1 MTDTIHCPDCGLPL
15 PSDAPQG
22 ECPRCLL
29 RVGLESQPAVA
40 GVAPSGVAP
49 IAVTRTSSGQAHF
62 VPPTVADLQQR
73 IPQYEILELIGQ
85 GGMGAVYKARQR
97 GLERLVAIKILPFE
111 VSQPAYSQQQH
122 AAFAERFSREAR
134 ALALLSHPHIV
145 AVHDFGQAEG
155 MCYFVMEYVAGVN
168 LRQAIQAGKMNP
180 AEALAIVPQICEA
193 LQFAHDE
200 GVVHR
205 DIKPE
210 NILIDMRGRV
220 KIADFGLAKL
230 LGTQTPEHSLT
241 GTQQVMGT
249 LRYMAPEQ
257 MFGSKEVDHRA
268 DIFSL
273 GVVFY
278 ELLTGELPI
287 GRFAPPSKKSV
298 CDARLDDVVLRALEA
313 EPAERYQHVSEMKS
327 GVEAVA
333 RSPAAVHTAV
343 TKSTT
348 FATPASD
355 SAADNDAPGL
365 QRKQLGTPQHL
376 LICFCLSLFTLWF
389 VSYVFPPVLTMISG
403 PDTELISL
411 GRAWGIGRDVG
422 TIFST
427 LLVMFAA
434 LASITG
440 YAWWMY
446 REASQRNLRD
456 AGAIVPL
463 PERATELGDQS
474 PRLSQTAL
482 WGAILAPL
490 FLVTLLMFTGSTLIV
505 HRVEGDAPTPSF
517 GRLLAIVLIV
527 PGLVGLISPFATT
540 LLGVLAISQIRNSKG
555 KLYGLQL
562 AVFDALFYPLLILD
576 LVLLALCYFLLA
588 LIISDVL
595 QISRSTGLGNM
606 GPLLF
611 TFAIGLPVA
620 VVLDVWIVR
629 LTWREAARGLG
640 TSPPNDAVA
649 TQQPRAASPPLEPTS
664 PRLSLA
670 ALWGAIVAP
679 VFLLPL
685 LLLTVGYLLKAPS
698 DHGGNAGSPTWV
710 MMPIACA
717 GLPGLIA
724 PFVTTLLGVLAIG
737 QIRRS
742 NGKLYGLPLA
752 VFDALLFP
760 LLLLDLFLVWLG
772 FMLFVGVLSLVLKG
786 VSVAT
791 MGPLLLTTLLIVPL
805 VLVLDIWLIR
815 LSWQAANQGLNNEG
829 EKKPLPTKEP
839 PPFQPQG
846 TSKTSLAVIIV
857 LVLLSI
863 FAIPTLLA
871 GGVLAAYFFSHSAPA
886 PEAPK
891 RAFPQRMEPD
901 TSWLKSKTTEPAE
914 KLQPAAEQ

>member
-15 PSDAPQG
+15 PPDAPQG

-29 RVGLESQPAVA
+29 RAGLESQPAVA
-40 GVAPSGVAP
+40 GVAHSGASP
-49 IAVTRTSSGQAHF
+49 IAVTRTSSGHAHF
-62 VPPTVADLQQR
+62 VPPTVAELQQR

-111 VSQPAYSQQQH
+111 VSQS

-134 ALALLSHPHIV
+134 ALAMLSHPHIV

-210 NILIDMRGRV
+210 NILIDLRGRV

-287 GRFAPPSKKSV
+287 GRFAPPSKKAGV
-298 CDARLDDVVLRALEA
+298 DARLDDVVLRALEA
-313 EPAERYQHVSEMKS
+313 EPAERYQHVSEMKT

-333 RSPAAVHTAV
+333 KAPVARQTATSAPSQRAAQPAASLPQPSSFVGTPYHLLLCLALSLASLWFVLYFGPPVFTMIDGPDVELLKVGRDWDLGTTVNSIFSSLVVAFIALV
-343 TKSTT
+343 GATT
-348 FATPASD
+348 FA
-355 SAADNDAPGL
+355 
-365 QRKQLGTPQHL
+365 
-376 LICFCLSLFTLWF
+376 
-389 VSYVFPPVLTMISG
+389 
-403 PDTELISL
+403 
-411 GRAWGIGRDVG
+411 
-422 TIFST
+422 
-427 LLVMFAA
+427 
-434 LASITG
+434 
-440 YAWWMY
+440 WWKY
-446 REASQRNLRD
+446 REAGLQQLRD
-456 AGAIVPL
+456 TGAVVPL
-463 PERATELGDQS
+463 PSRTTEEGDQPRFS
-474 PRLSQTAL
+474 PAAL

-490 FLVTLLMFTGSTLIV
+490 SLFTLLMVAGSTLVV
-505 HRVEGDAPTPSF
+505 HRADGQSGPPLAL
-517 GRLLAIVLIV
+517 RLVAMLLLI
-527 PGLVGLISPFATT
+527 PGVVGLFSPFATT
-540 LLGVLAISQIRNSKG
+540 ILGILAISQIRNAKG
-555 KLYGLQL
+555 KLYGLPL
-562 AVFDALFYPLLILD
+562 AVFDALVYPLLVLD
-576 LVLLALCYFLLA
+576 AVLLTIGYFLLVF
-588 LIISDVL
+588 IFSDVL
-595 QISRSTGLGNM
+595 QFTYNSPQRNF
-606 GPLLF
+606 GPVLL
-611 TFAIGLPVA
+611 TAVLVLPLVII
-620 VVLDVWIVR
+620 LNVWLVR
-629 LTWREAARGLG
+629 LTWRAAADGLNATSRPMPPREAI
-640 TSPPNDAVA
+640 
-649 TQQPRAASPPLEPTS
+649 PRAAALPLSVPTE

-670 ALWGAIVAP
+670 ALWGAILSPAV
-679 VFLLPL
+679 LLPVL
-685 LLLTVGYLLKAPS
+685 LIVGSVVVGKSPS
-698 DHGGNAGSPTWV
+698 PAENSSVLMHANPTWL
-710 MMPIACA
+710 MMPVMCA

-737 QIRRS
+737 HIRRS
-742 NGKLYGLPLA
+742 HGKLYGLPLA

-760 LLLLDLFLVWLG
+760 LLLLDLLLIWLG
-772 FMLFVGVLSLVLKG
+772 FLLFVGVLSLVLKG
-786 VSVAT
+786 MSVAM
-791 MGPLLLTTLLIVPL
+791 MGPLLLTGLLVVPL
-805 VLVLDIWLIR
+805 VVVLDLWLIR
-815 LSWQAANQGLNNEG
+815 LSWRAANHGLNDEG
-829 EKKPLPTKEP
+829 EKKLLPMKEP

-846 TSKTSLAVIIV
+846 AGKTSQAVVVV
-857 LVLLSI
+857 LVVLAI

-871 GGVLAAYFFSHSAPA
+871 GGVLAAYFFSHSGAKPRNYTD
-886 PEAPK
+886 EK
-891 RAFPQRMEPD
+891 WLYEP
-901 TSWLKSKTTEPAE
+901 TNTTQPAE
-914 KLQPAAEQ
+914 KIQPANEH